1 MLAQVPNV
9 DYRVQG
15 SKLDNL
21 AMVELPAQDLLEVD
35 AGSIERNNQKI
46 KDSMKANREW
56 IRRTMAANDLEPA
69 GPMQIVSLEL
79 GRENYTFRVRQ
90 PVRRKGS
97 AADDATDAA
106 AGETADE
113 ATDAVVAGGEAA
125 EAAAEPEVQS
135 LAKIAAASGEPL
147 EGLELLGPV
156 KYERTEPG
164 RYASGTYVG
173 YMAELENVRNAI
185 RAWAMTQDEEA
196 MQSFEVYKNGIDAAF
211 TAEGEYDV
219 YWRLR

>member
-1 MLAQVPNV
+1 
-9 DYRVQG
+9 
-15 SKLDNL
+15 
-21 AMVELPAQDLLEVD
+21 DLLEVD
-35 AGSIERNNQKI
+35 AGSIERNNQTI
-46 KDSMKANREW
+46 KDSMKANMEW

-113 ATDAVVAGGEAA
+113 AA

-156 KYERTEPG
+156 K
-164 RYASGTYVG
+164 
-173 YMAELENVRNAI
+173 
-185 RAWAMTQDEEA
+185 
-196 MQSFEVYKNGIDAAF
+196 
-211 TAEGEYDV
+211 
-219 YWRLR
+219 